1 MKRASQGGD
10 SPHTKRQLLDTSDDS
25 DFSLPPYL
33 DNLSQRPSHSSD
45 SFVEAPLLYSSPSDT
60 KFPSQYADLYCE
72 STQQANLSD
81 EYHPLPDFMSY
92 EDFDHN
98 HSSTSKKSPSDGV
111 PNLSLTDSE
120 LSHLSDL
127 MNLPCEDSDSNNKTL
142 KLLKTSI
149 MFY

>member
-10 SPHTKRQLLDTSDDS
+10 SPHTKLQLLDTSDDS

-72 STQQANLSD
+72 STQQSNL
-81 EYHPLPDFMSY
+81 
-92 EDFDHN
+92 
-98 HSSTSKKSPSDGV
+98 SDGV

-127 MNLPCEDSDSNNKTL
+127 MNLPCEDSDSNNKPL